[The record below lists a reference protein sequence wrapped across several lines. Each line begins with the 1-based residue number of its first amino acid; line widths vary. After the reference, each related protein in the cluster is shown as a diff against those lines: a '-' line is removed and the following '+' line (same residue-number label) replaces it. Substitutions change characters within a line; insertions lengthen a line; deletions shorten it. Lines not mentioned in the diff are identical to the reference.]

1 MIRLLGKRPVGRSDD
16 MDKWLDNN
24 RGENSAPLPLEHVEV
39 PPDEPMPAPVAAVK
53 PITWDDDIRRT

>member
-1 MIRLLGKRPVGRSDD
+1 